1 MNAATLDFIRQHAND
16 DVRQLALRQAPAEV
30 NLRTALQQIEGRQ
43 LAARKLPACAATDGL
58 LFPPRLAL
66 EQCSSEATAA
76 YKRSIIARLFSFS
89 LPSSLIPH
97 PSTPSAPSLG
107 EGRGGLPS
115 LFVDLTAGFGID
127 FVALAPLFPQ
137 SLYIDSNPDLC
148 TLARHN
154 LPLLGL
160 PTAEVCCST
169 AEAVLSA
176 GLHAQLIMIDPARRN
191 AAGRKV
197 ALIEEC
203 TPDVCALQDALCAS
217 ARYVLIKLSPML
229 DIAAALRALRR
240 VAEVHVVSVAGE
252 CKELLLVI
260 NTEGDV
266 TTPTIT
272 CVNLPSTDT
281 FVFTSAE
288 EASTYP
294 VFADSIGTFLYEPNP
309 SILKAGAFRT
319 LCHRFAVSK
328 LSQDAHLYTSD
339 HLVPDFPGRVWR
351 VIDTSSFSK
360 KALRTFLAD
369 MKEADITVRGF
380 PISASAL
387 RQQLRLREGGSNHL
401 VATTLSNGQR
411 CLVKVCR
418 A

>member
-43 LAARKLPACAATDGL
+43 LAARKLPACVATDGL

-66 EQCSSEATAA
+66 EQCSSEASAA
-76 YKRSIIARLFSFS
+76 YKRSIIARL
-89 LPSSLIPH
+89 IQ
-97 PSTPSAPSLG
+97 PSARACSLDTS
-107 EGRGGLPS
+107 RGPHPS

-127 FVALAPLFPQ
+127 FVALAPLFSQ
-137 SLYIDSNPDLC
+137 SLYVDSNPDLC
-148 TLARHN
+148 ALARHN

-160 PTAEVCCST
+160 PDADVRCCT
-169 AEAVLSA
+169 AEAVLSE
-176 GLHAQLIMIDPARRN
+176 GLQAQLIMIDPARRN

-197 ALIEEC
+197 ALIEDC
-203 TPDVCALQDALCAS
+203 TPDVCALQDALCAA

-252 CKELLLVI
+252 CKELLFVI
-260 NTEGDV
+260 NTEGDI

-288 EASTYP
+288 EASASP

-339 HLVPDFPGRVWR
+339 HLIPDFPGRVWH
-351 VIDTSSFSK
+351 VIATSTFSK
-360 KALRTFLAD
+360 KALRAFLSD
-369 MKEADITVRGF
+369 VKEADITVRGF
-380 PISASAL
+380 PLSASAL